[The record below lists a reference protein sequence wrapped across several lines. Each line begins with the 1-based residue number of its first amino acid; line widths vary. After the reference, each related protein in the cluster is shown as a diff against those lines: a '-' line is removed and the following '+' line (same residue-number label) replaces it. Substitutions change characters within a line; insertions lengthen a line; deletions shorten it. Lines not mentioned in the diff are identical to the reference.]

1 MSRQWFSG
9 SQIGPAA
16 SPKIKGTPQN
26 KLIVLED
33 GLTQKVIL
41 ATCLGRI
48 LRRNEEAMMLMMLGL
63 RASIMSISY
72 TWLVCTKSVE
82 RHAIH
87 VTPPAGHHRAADAH
101 DAGRDCGPAR
111 GKRLK
116 NTRKHCKYRRKRRAT
131 KRSASTLA
139 TCSCCFFGPPDL
151 LMMLFWARKTCKPVW
166 QTTESAWGPDAIEC
180 QTSKRYK
187 SQLPKARTGKCLILN
202 TPIHVASNPMEGCRS
217 STSKVKTLDAEA
229 ESRNMK
235 PQTANLKPCNCT
247 TAPAKQ
253 RAGAGQLRFE
263 TQDMVELSEQYLA
276 PLLASHGS
284 TAAQPSC
291 A

>member
-1 MSRQWFSG
+1 MIVCSG
-9 SQIGPAA
+9 AECQITRDKNSQ
-16 SPKIKGTPQN
+16 
-26 KLIVLED
+26 
-33 GLTQKVIL
+33 
-41 ATCLGRI
+41 
-48 LRRNEEAMMLMMLGL
+48 
-63 RASIMSISY
+63 
-72 TWLVCTKSVE
+72 
-82 RHAIH
+82 
-87 VTPPAGHHRAADAH
+87 PPHIRCFGVSSLFAH
-101 DAGRDCGPAR
+101 YVRC
-111 GKRLK
+111 
-116 NTRKHCKYRRKRRAT
+116 H
-131 KRSASTLA
+131 
-139 TCSCCFFGPPDL
+139 
-151 LMMLFWARKTCKPVW
+151 FWEPEPCKPVW

-202 TPIHVASNPMEGCRS
+202 APIHVASNPMEGCRS

-235 PQTANLKPCNCT
+235 LQTANLKPCNCT

-276 PLLASHGS
+276 PLLVSHGS